1 MEQEL
6 VVGARVEHKVYGEGV
21 VKEIHPQRFL
31 SYLVQFDNEDD
42 RLHNSC
48 GYAKG
53 EYPNKHMY
61 WLHVKEFTID
71 GVIAPAPK
79 TESQQLVDIL
89 SQLGFEENYP
99 YDPQTSYDY
108 NYRGKKLE
116 VYWNERG
123 NNVCNCKHKGGCI
136 YKIGIYKI
144 ANESLAK
151 NIKYFQKKL
160 DKKLAK
166 QAAKPA
172 SQPQVEIAIVEEQKV
187 SEPINVE
194 QVTES
199 VQAKLMKLPQ
209 INWTNRIANY
219 NMVMEELRLNEFR
232 PSKFKE
238 LSSFYYWKYNPD
250 LMVYVD
256 IYFWDIMNDDNE
268 TVFSKLTEFGSV
280 DKFRLELAKALKVA
294 PKRFKLKKDSC

>member
-31 SYLVQFDNEDD
+31 PYLVQFDNEDD

-89 SQLGFEENYP
+89 VQLGFKEVDEYNPELYC
-99 YDPQTSYDY
+99 DY
-108 NYRGKKLE
+108 NYISKKLDIYWLIGGE
-116 VYWNERG
+116 VYNDSD
-123 NNVCNCKHKGGCI
+123 KGINDKI
-136 YKIGIYKI
+136 YGESI
-144 ANESLAK
+144 AT
-151 NIKYFQKKL
+151 NIAYFQKKL

-166 QAAKPA
+166 KAAKQA
-172 SQPQVEIAIVEEQKV
+172 TRQQVDVATVEKQKV
-187 SEPINVE
+187 SKPK
-194 QVTES
+194 
-199 VQAKLMKLPQ
+199 QAKLMKLPQ

-219 NMVMEELRLNEFR
+219 DMVMEELRKNEFR
-232 PSKFKE
+232 PSKI
-238 LSSFYYWKYNPD
+238 SGNHCYYWKYNPSLVIYASIYSWCIID
-250 LMVYVD
+250 L
-256 IYFWDIMNDDNE
+256 E
-268 TVFSKLTEFGSV
+268 RGGGGTLTEFGSV
-280 DKFRLELAKALKVA
+280 DKFRSALAAALKST
-294 PKRFKLKKDSC
+294 PKRFKLKKDA